1 MIDLHC
7 HVLPG
12 IDDGPQTIEESLAMV
27 QVAVRSGIRT
37 LVATPHVNRRYANR
51 ASTILPL
58 VEDLNRGSGIR
69 ASSWRCGTERRSRC
83 WGAAQLGAEELSRLR
98 LGGGPWLLVEPP
110 TAPVEDDV
118 EELVMALVG
127 QGHRV
132 LLAHPERCPAFRE
145 DPGVLASLVGEG
157 VLGSVTAAS
166 LRGHFGEDVARFA
179 LELLRSELIH
189 NVASDAHHHEAR
201 PPTLLGELERAGLG
215 PLAEWFTARV
225 PAAILDGSE
234 IPQRPLLKASAAR
247 PARRGSDASP
257 PAGNAPSAAPRHLLQ
272 RLPAEHRAGLV
283 GDDVAAGLGV
293 LVAALHQQPLRA
305 FGAARALQREPARS
319 FSPWSTNTAWPRSS
333 ASGHATRP
341 PCS

>member
-12 IDDGPQTIEESLAMV
+12 IDDGPQTIEESLAMAE
-27 QVAVRSGIRT
+27 VAARSGTRT

-58 VEDLNRGSGIR
+58 VEDLNRRIR
-69 ASSWRCGTERRSRC
+69 DDGLELEVRPGAEVALL
-83 WGAAQLGAEELSRLR
+83 GAAALGDEELCRLR

-118 EELVMALVG
+118 AELVMALAG
-127 QGHRV
+127 RGHRV

-201 PPTLLGELERAGLG
+201 PPTVLAELDRVGLG

-225 PAAILDGSE
+225 PGAILEGTE
-234 IPQRPLLKASAAR
+234 IPQRPLLKAGLQTRSTWV
-247 PARRGSDASP
+247 RREPSGRERSVSGSPSP
-257 PAGNAPSAAPRHLLQ
+257 P
-272 RLPAEHRAGLV
+272 PASL
-283 GDDVAAGLGV
+283 
-293 LVAALHQQPLRA
+293 
-305 FGAARALQREPARS
+305 S
-319 FSPWSTNTAWPRSS
+319 
-333 ASGHATRP
+333 
-341 PCS
+341 

>member
-1 MIDLHC
+1 VIDLHC

-12 IDDGPQTIEESLAMV
+12 IDDGPQTIEESLEMV

-58 VEDLNRGSGIR
+58 VEDLNRRIR
-69 ASSWRCGTERRSRC
+69 DQGLELEVRHGAEVALLGT
-83 WGAAQLGAEELSRLR
+83 APLGAEELCRLR

-157 VLGSVTAAS
+157 VLASVTAAS

-215 PLAEWFTARV
+215 PLAEWFTTRV
-225 PAAILDGSE
+225 PAAILEGSE
-234 IPQRPLLKASAAR
+234 IPQRPLLKAGRETRSAWIR
-247 PARRGSDASP
+247 
-257 PAGNAPSAAPRHLLQ
+257 
-272 RLPAEHRAGLV
+272 
-283 GDDVAAGLGV
+283 
-293 LVAALHQQPLRA
+293 
-305 FGAARALQREPARS
+305 REPAARERTVS
-319 FSPWSTNTAWPRSS
+319 GSPSPPPASS
-333 ASGHATRP
+333 R
-341 PCS
+341 